1 MIVIA
6 KLKGVTKHKATP
18 EFNPFEI
25 EDKETFFLCQI
36 DKIEHIVGFEG
47 DEFAFTDYACK

>member
-6 KLKGVTKHKATP
+6 KLKGVTKHKATA

-47 DEFAFTDYACK
+47 DEFAFTDYACR